1 MRIVFMGTPDFA
13 VGALEALIGA
23 GHQVAA
29 VVTQPDKPKGRGKE
43 VQMTPVKVC
52 AQKYGIPVFQPVKVK
67 EPEAVE
73 TLRAYQ
79 ADIFVVAAFGQ
90 ILSEEILAMPKYGCV
105 NIHASL
111 LPKYRG
117 AGPIQWAIINGE
129 KITGVTIMQMDKG
142 LDTGDMLFQ
151 TEVEIASDETADT
164 LHDKLAAAGA
174 RLIVEALEKIET
186 GEVTPVKQNDADS
199 CYAKMLQK
207 SMGKI
212 DWQMEAEKLD
222 CLIRGL
228 ISWPGAST
236 VYRGK
241 TLKIWQEEVVLEE
254 ASAGSV
260 SPGQKRTAENGVTEQ
275 EKEAAVG
282 NALPG
287 TVVRVDKDAFYVQT
301 GKGVLKVLAVQP
313 EGKKRMAV
321 KDFLLGYPV
330 KTGETLL

>member
-1 MRIVFMGTPDFA
+1 MRVVFMGTPDFA
-13 VGALEALIGA
+13 VGALESLIEA
-23 GHQVAA
+23 GHQVTA

-43 VQMTPVKVC
+43 LQMTPIKVC
-52 AQKYGIPVFQPVKVK
+52 AQKHGIPVFQPVKIR

-73 TLRAYQ
+73 TLRSYQ

-90 ILSEEILAMPKYGCV
+90 ILPEEILSMPRYGCV

-129 KITGVTIMQMDKG
+129 KITGVTIMRMDKG
-142 LDTGDMLFQ
+142 LDTGDMLFK
-151 TEVEIASDETADT
+151 TEVEIAPRETADT
-164 LHDKLAAAGA
+164 LHDKLAEAGA
-174 RLIVEALEKIET
+174 RLIVEALAKIEA
-186 GEVTPVKQNDADS
+186 GDVTSVKQNDADS
-199 CYAKMLQK
+199 CYAKMLNK

-228 ISWPGAST
+228 ISWPGASA

-241 TLKIWQEEVVLEE
+241 TLKIWEEE
-254 ASAGSV
+254 AV
-260 SPGQKRTAENGVTEQ
+260 SEQELMTWEGLPGQREGTFA
-275 EKEAAVG
+275 G
-282 NALPG
+282 NAQPG
-287 TVVRVDKDAFYVQT
+287 TVIRVEKDAFFVQT
-301 GKGVLKVLAVQP
+301 GKGALKILSVQP

-321 KDFLLGYPV
+321 KDFLLGYPM
-330 KTGETLL
+330 KPGETLF